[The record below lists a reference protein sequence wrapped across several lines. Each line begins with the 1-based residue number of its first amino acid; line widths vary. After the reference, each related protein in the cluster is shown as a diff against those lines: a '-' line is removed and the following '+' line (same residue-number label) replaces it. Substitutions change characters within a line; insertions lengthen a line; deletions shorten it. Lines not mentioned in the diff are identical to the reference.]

1 MMNEDGEEANPVLIY
16 TSTFELRGVF
26 VARRVESYSANTR
39 GRTKPGQTKLS
50 PSSLAL
56 GLGLVDLWTKRPTKT
71 QSPQPPCFCIRLHIE
86 IVPSA
91 IPPKRECGTGNLPSH
106 PPLILPFHC
115 STPSRFEFFTGPAR
129 CRTLTFLFQPDIHL
143 MFATLLTSPLF
154 SKTS

>member
-56 GLGLVDLWTKRPTKT
+56 GLGLVDKETNKDSRVHSLLASASGSISRLYPV
-71 QSPQPPCFCIRLHIE
+71 QSPLSVSVAPATYQ
-86 IVPSA
+86 V
-91 IPPKRECGTGNLPSH
+91 T
-106 PPLILPFHC
+106 PL
-115 STPSRFEFFTGPAR
+115 
-129 CRTLTFLFQPDIHL
+129 
-143 MFATLLTSPLF
+143 
-154 SKTS
+154 

>member
-39 GRTKPGQTKLS
+39 GTTKPGQTKLS
-50 PSSLAL
+50 PSSLWHWDW
-56 GLGLVDLWTKRPTKT
+56 DLWTCGQRD
-71 QSPQPPCFCIRLHIE
+71 QQRLASPQPPCFCTRLHIE

-129 CRTLTFLFQPDIHL
+129 CRTSHSSSSLIFT
-143 MFATLLTSPLF
+143 
-154 SKTS
+154 